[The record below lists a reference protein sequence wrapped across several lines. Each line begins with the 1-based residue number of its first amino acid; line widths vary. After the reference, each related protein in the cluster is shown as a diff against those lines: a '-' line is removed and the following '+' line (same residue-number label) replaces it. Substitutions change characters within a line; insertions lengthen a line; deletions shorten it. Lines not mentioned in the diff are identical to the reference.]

1 MKERVIALGFFDGVH
16 LGHAALLR
24 RTAEEA
30 AARGVTP
37 AVFTFDRV
45 PKEVLTGIPCP
56 LLNSPEDRADLVR
69 RLYGIRDVIMVPF
82 DDEMR
87 TTSWEDFVTKILVER
102 YHAVH
107 LVAGHDHH
115 FGHKNQGSPELLAQK
130 CAELGLGCDIIPKVE
145 IGGIT
150 VSSTYIRR
158 LVELGQIERANR
170 FLGHPHTLTQVVR
183 HGRRIGRTIGIP
195 TVNLTAPPHV
205 LVPSHGVYATR
216 VVLPDGASYP
226 AVTNVGTRPTVNN
239 GMDVTVEAWLLD
251 FDGDL
256 YGQTVRVEFYHHIRD
271 EVRFDSLD
279 ALKAEI
285 TRNAE
290 TTRQYFASL

>member
-1 MKERVIALGFFDGVH
+1 M
-16 LGHAALLR
+16 
-24 RTAEEA
+24 
-30 AARGVTP
+30 
-37 AVFTFDRV
+37 
-45 PKEVLTGIPCP
+45 
-56 LLNSPEDRADLVR
+56 
-69 RLYGIRDVIMVPF
+69 
-82 DDEMR
+82 
-87 TTSWEDFVTKILVER
+87 
-102 YHAVH
+102 
-107 LVAGHDHH
+107 
-115 FGHKNQGSPELLAQK
+115 
-130 CAELGLGCDIIPKVE
+130 E

-271 EVRFDSLD
+271 EIRFDSLD

>member
-56 LLNSPEDRADLVR
+56 LINSPEDRADLVR

-115 FGHKNQGSPELLAQK
+115 FGHKNQGSPELLVQK

-205 LVPSHGVYATR
+205 LVPIH
-216 VVLPDGASYP
+216 
-226 AVTNVGTRPTVNN
+226 
-239 GMDVTVEAWLLD
+239 
-251 FDGDL
+251 F
-256 YGQTVRVEFYHHIRD
+256 
-271 EVRFDSLD
+271 
-279 ALKAEI
+279 
-285 TRNAE
+285 
-290 TTRQYFASL
+290 

>member
-56 LLNSPEDRADLVR
+56 LINSPEDRADLVR

-115 FGHKNQGSPELLAQK
+115 FGHKNQGSPELLVQK
-130 CAELGLGCDIIPKVE
+130 CTELGLGCDIIPKVE

-183 HGRRIGRTIGIP
+183 HGHRIGRTIGIP

-205 LVPSHGVYATR
+205 LVPSHGVYVTR
-216 VVLPDGASYP
+216 VYLPDGTSYP

-271 EVRFDSLD
+271 EIRFDSLD